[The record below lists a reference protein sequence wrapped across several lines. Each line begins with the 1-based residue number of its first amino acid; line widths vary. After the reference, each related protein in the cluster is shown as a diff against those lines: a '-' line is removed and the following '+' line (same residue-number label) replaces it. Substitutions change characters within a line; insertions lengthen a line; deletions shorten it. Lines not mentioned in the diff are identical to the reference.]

1 MSTHRVNID
10 QVKDRLSDLISVAS
24 EGGEV
29 IIEQNGKAVARLISA
44 TDVACYKAY
53 PPTAFEFFSDKESLG
68 WEAEGWE
75 NVA

>member
-1 MSTHRVNID
+1 MSTHKVNID
-10 QVKDRLSDLISVAS
+10 QARDQLSDLISLAS

-29 IIEQNGKAVARLISA
+29 IIEQNGKPVARLIPA
-44 TDVACYKAY
+44 TDAACYKAY
-53 PPTAFEFFSDKESLG
+53 PPTAFEFSSDDESLS